1 MIELKNFLEE
11 KYILYNRKNFIPS
24 DPISIPHQFSKKED
38 IEIAAFLAATIA
50 WGQRP
55 TILRNANEI
64 LRRMDFSPE
73 QFVLNFKPKD
83 LKVYDHFVHRT
94 FNADDLKTFL
104 FSMQRIYRKYG
115 SMEELV
121 NLHLDS
127 GDNDLGLMISNWKA
141 EFFKIKHQPRTLKHF
156 SDPLNG
162 SATKRINMF
171 LRWMVRKDKFG
182 VDFGIWKS
190 ISPAL
195 LTCPLDVH
203 SGRVARKLGLLARK
217 QDDWQAARELTE
229 KLKTFDPKDPV
240 KYDFALFGLGVF
252 EKF

>member
-11 KYILYNRKNFIPS
+11 KYILYNRKNFISS

-38 IEIAAFLAATIA
+38 VEIAAFLSATIA

-64 LRRMDFSPE
+64 LRRMDFSPG

-127 GDNDLGLMISNWKA
+127 GDNDLGLMISNWRA